1 MYIKYNIL
9 VNWRLLSMKKLL
21 FISLFTFLSFN
32 LFAQEINFS
41 MYNNGDEVCPK
52 VDFYGFTIK
61 EFCRPVSPAGKAVIA
76 NTTINNTYQSLIA
89 KLKEERYTPYEYLAE
104 KLPNKST
111 TQNITINHDDE
122 NYSPEY
128 VSIDGEFPELYG
140 KIDYNIAK
148 DKVIITILF
157 NEKIKG
163 TIEFIQQD
171 KNVVINKDTEYLDFM
186 VDNKMRTEG
195 GMPVWSYAPNKNT
208 SLHSY
213 YGGGPELWV
222 DSEFLAP
229 VTFPSGKKYNN
240 VNIALHK
247 HVKKTGKKYSSTREL
262 LDDIGFEGI
271 EFSGQN
277 NTIENE
283 SSRIEYKWIN
293 DALIIKE
300 YALESEYTYYYKV
313 TKNGNGAECTLL
325 IFDYAP

>member
-1 MYIKYNIL
+1 MYIVVFLQISYDLEYEFSFKLIFDKISFEPYSNFCVSKI
-9 VNWRLLSMKKLL
+9 LLSN
-21 FISLFTFLSFN
+21 IVVIVVSPS
-32 LFAQEINFS
+32 I
-41 MYNNGDEVCPK
+41 
-52 VDFYGFTIK
+52 FTIK

-76 NTTINNTYQSLIA
+76 NTTINNAYQSLIA

-171 KNVVINKDTEYLDFM
+171 KNVIINKDTEYLDFM

-262 LDDIGFEGI
+262 LDDIGFKGI
-271 EFSGQN
+271 EFSGKN

-313 TKNGNGAECTLL
+313 TKNGTGAECTLL